1 MQSLRQ
7 SYYDAFSAVY
17 DGFVSLH
24 SRDSQRLVREFLAG
38 LIPAGGSRA
47 VLDLCT
53 GTGTLLS
60 HLSAKAGPEGLTVG
74 LDFSRGMLRR
84 ARAKTAG
91 DSAVRLVRGR
101 AESLPFPSARFQ
113 AVTCS
118 HAFYELKGA
127 ARERAL
133 AEIVRVLEP
142 GGVFLMMEHAEPAS
156 QPAKALFHLRLAVA
170 GGARARRFLEAEQ
183 TVLEGRFGAVE
194 KVLSPSGRSKVMVC
208 KK

>member
-1 MQSLRQ
+1 MRRLRQ
-7 SYYDAFSAVY
+7 RYYDAFSTVY

-24 SRDSQRLVREFLAG
+24 SRDSQRLVRGFLAG
-38 LIPAGGSRA
+38 LIPAGSGA
-47 VLDLCT
+47 ILDLCT
-53 GTGTLLS
+53 GTGSLLP
-60 HLSAKAGPEGLTVG
+60 HLSAKAGPKGLTVG

-91 DSAVRLVRGR
+91 DSAVRLVQGR
-101 AESLPFPSARFQ
+101 AEALPFPSARFQ

-118 HAFYELKGA
+118 HAFYELKGT
-127 ARERAL
+127 ARDRAL
-133 AEIVRVLEP
+133 AEILRVLKP
-142 GGVFLMMEHAEPAS
+142 GGVFLMMEHDEPPS

-170 GGARARRFLEAEQ
+170 GGSRARRFVESEQ
-183 TVLEGRFGAVE
+183 AILKSRFRSVE